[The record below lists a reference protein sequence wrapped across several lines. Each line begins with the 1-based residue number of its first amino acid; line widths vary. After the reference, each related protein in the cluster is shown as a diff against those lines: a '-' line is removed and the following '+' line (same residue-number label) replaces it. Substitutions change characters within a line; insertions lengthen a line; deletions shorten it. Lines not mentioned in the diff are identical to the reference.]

1 MSQLTAFRKVVVPA
15 AMPYILVGVRL
26 GLAAAVQGMV
36 IAELW
41 VLTGIGEVL
50 KNLAQFRRLSEFF
63 AIVILIVGSALLL
76 SGLIRLIEVKLLG
89 RRGMVA
95 TGES

>member
-1 MSQLTAFRKVVVPA
+1 MSRLTAFRKVVVPA

-63 AIVILIVGSALLL
+63 AIVILIVGLALLL
-76 SGLIRLIEVKLLG
+76 SGLIRLIEVKVLG
-89 RRGMVA
+89 RRGMVT
-95 TGES
+95 TGD